1 MEIRKIMITI
11 LYVFVVA
18 VTCAAVV
25 SLVNEDKIIET
36 EEDE

>member
-1 MEIRKIMITI
+1 MITI
-11 LYVFVVA
+11 LYVFVIA

>member
-1 MEIRKIMITI
+1 MITL
-11 LYVFVVA
+11 LYVFAVA